1 MRKNIS
7 QDVGA
12 IHTSKKGNFQF
23 RNFTFAIFLAEHCI
37 IGIFCL
43 EDNADVKG
51 SKSSLNDKHTKT
63 KDMGRE
69 TVVTANRYEVC
80 YVCSVYCA
88 TLLSCSLH
96 HSSEGIPD
104 YICFYILGCQGI
116 LLYQQGLLICKI
128 VSFFFLFK
136 LHWAVDDFSPVTIE
150 GSPYQCLRG

>member
-1 MRKNIS
+1 MQMSKVQSHPYMINIPRPKIWA
-7 QDVGA
+7 V
-12 IHTSKKGNFQF
+12 N
-23 RNFTFAIFLAEHCI
+23 L
-37 IGIFCL
+37 L
-43 EDNADVKG
+43 
-51 SKSSLNDKHTKT
+51 SLPTGMKFVMFVH
-63 KDMGRE
+63 
-69 TVVTANRYEVC
+69 
-80 YVCSVYCA
+80 VYCA

-128 VSFFFLFK
+128 VFFFFLFK

>member
-69 TVVTANRYEVC
+69 SVVTANRYEVC
-80 YVCSVYCA
+80 YVCSCLFMFIVLPSC
-88 TLLSCSLH
+88 LVLSIIALKV
-96 HSSEGIPD
+96 
-104 YICFYILGCQGI
+104 F
-116 LLYQQGLLICKI
+116 LII
-128 VSFFFLFK
+128 FAF
-136 LHWAVDDFSPVTIE
+136 I
-150 GSPYQCLRG
+150 Y